1 MDFDRKS
8 VTYRGEAINLTAK
21 EYKVLELLVK
31 NRGRVVTR
39 EMMLEQVW
47 DADGAFVEENTVNVT
62 LSRLRKKIEPN
73 LEEPIFIRNV
83 FGMGYTFGK

>member
-1 MDFDRKS
+1 M
-8 VTYRGEAINLTAK
+8 
-21 EYKVLELLVK
+21 LELLVK

-47 DADGAFVEENTVNVT
+47 DADGAFVEENTLNVT

-83 FGMGYTFGK
+83 LGLGYSF